1 MHLRNLITLLSIITI
16 ILAAELPYKKVIH
29 NTDP

>member
-1 MHLRNLITLLSIITI
+1 MNLITLLSVVTI
-16 ILAAELPYKKVIH
+16 VLAAELPYKKVIH